1 MVAVVLSSLVLH
13 GSGAQD
19 PVIGPPSPLPG
30 LQAPLPDAPSLI
42 AWTVDL
48 PAPPTTSPLLTTDLV
63 IAAYLPGVVAAYHR
77 VDGRLAWRVE
87 LETEGPLAADGPLLY
102 VPVGDTLHALTLT
115 DGSPAWTVSI
125 GTQAAPLVA
134 KDGWLLTV
142 DGRALS
148 ARRAIDG
155 VPIWTVDAGPQ
166 REASVI
172 AGDMLVTPVADGRLV
187 ARDLLT
193 GAVRWERPLGGA
205 PGPVA
210 VIGDDVLAGASDQR
224 FYCVDAANG
233 RIEWHQRVGATI
245 RGRASADSE
254 RIFYA
259 ALDNQ
264 VHAVDRW
271 DGARRWQAPLN
282 FRPLTGAIA
291 AGARVFVGAPGA
303 GIRILDA
310 ASGRVVGSITVGD
323 QLALEPAF
331 LADDGLAAFA
341 AVTGSL
347 GEIWRLSAT
356 RDIPVAT
363 VPASR

>member
-1 MVAVVLSSLVLH
+1 MALSSLVLR
-13 GSGAQD
+13 GAAHQD
-19 PVIGPPSPLPG
+19 PVVGPPSPLPG
-30 LQAPLPDAPSLI
+30 LKVELPVAPSLI
-42 AWTVDL
+42 AWTIDL
-48 PAPPTTSPLLTTDLV
+48 PAPPTASPLLTPDLV
-63 IAAYLPGVVAAYHR
+63 IAAHLPGIVAAYHR
-77 VDGRLAWRVE
+77 ADGRLAWRVE

-102 VPVGDTLHALTLT
+102 VPVGETLHALTLT

-142 DGRALS
+142 DGQALS

-166 REASVI
+166 RESSVI

-193 GAVRWERPLGGA
+193 GAVRWQRWLGGE

-210 VIGDDVLAGASDQR
+210 VIGDAVLAGASDR
-224 FYCVDAANG
+224 YFYCVDAADG
-233 RIEWHQRVGATI
+233 RIDWRRRVGATI
-245 RGRASADSE
+245 RGRASADAE

-264 VHAVDRW
+264 VYAVDRW
-271 DGARRWQAPLN
+271 DGALRWQAPLT

-291 AGARVFVGAPGA
+291 AGSRVFVGAPGA

-323 QLALEPAF
+323 QLALEPAV
-331 LADDGLAAFA
+331 LAGDGVAAFA

-347 GEIWRLSAT
+347 GAVWRLSAT

-363 VPASR
+363 VPPPR

>member
-1 MVAVVLSSLVLH
+1 MVAIVLSSLVLH
-13 GSGAQD
+13 GSAPQD
-19 PVIGPPSPLPG
+19 PVVGPPSPLPG

-48 PAPPTTSPLLTTDLV
+48 PAPPTTSPLLTPDFV
-63 IAAYLPGVVAAYHR
+63 IAAHLPGIVAAYHR

-87 LETEGPLAADGPLLY
+87 LENEGPLAADGALLY
-102 VPVGDTLHALTLT
+102 VPVGDALHALTLA
-115 DGSPAWTVSI
+115 DGSAAWTVSV
-125 GTQAAPLVA
+125 GTQATPLVA
-134 KDGWLLTV
+134 KDGWLLTG
-142 DGRALS
+142 DGQALS

-166 REASVI
+166 RESSVI

-193 GAVRWERPLGGA
+193 GRVRWERPLGGA
-205 PGPVA
+205 PGAVA
-210 VIGDDVLAGASDQR
+210 VIGDDVLVGASDQR

-233 RIEWHQRVGATI
+233 RIDWHQRVGATI

-271 DGARRWQAPLN
+271 DGAIRWQTAMT

-291 AGARVFVGAPGA
+291 AGSRVFVAGPDT

-310 ASGRVVGSITVGD
+310 ATGRAVGAIGFPDRLS
-323 QLALEPAF
+323 LEPGF
-331 LADDGLAAFA
+331 LSGEGVAAFA
-341 AVTGSL
+341 AVTGTL
-347 GEIWRLSAT
+347 GGTWRLSVT
-356 RDIPVAT
+356 REIPVAT
-363 VPASR
+363 VPAPR